1 MDQSELLTILGGLY
15 DKLVSDVAAKVQ
27 LQQQNLLQSSLNAV
41 IDERVSF
48 WAHAHLD
55 GQIEDWVENNLDIDN
70 KIEGWVENNL
80 DIESQ
85 VEECVHS
92 LSSDSFNDAVLDCI
106 RNCVTFD
113 IVVR

>member
-27 LQQQNLLQSSLNAV
+27 LQQQNLLQSSFNAV

-55 GQIEDWVENNLDIDN
+55 GQIEDWVEQNLDIDSQ
-70 KIEGWVENNL
+70 IEDWIQNSL
-80 DIESQ
+80 DLESQ
-85 VEECVHS
+85 VIECVRNLDS
-92 LSSDSFNDAVLDCI
+92 DTLSGVVEDCI

-113 IVVR
+113 VVVR